1 MKYKRVCI
9 NISGYAIVPGD
20 TDEKVMANVKNLRK
34 QDCNWEDVNAE
45 VLSNAKIVED
55 CGPNGES

>member
-34 QDCNWEDVNAE
+34 QDCNWEDDNAE